1 MNPLEQAALK
11 SRWLDIP
18 AGEKALLLLGI
29 LVLVVSKGA
38 IYGLVLIPILCHMRP
53 PLKLTASLIAAPAV
67 FQLMSIVPLMLT
79 ITSSGIMYHGYERA
93 LDVFLRSVVATSATV
108 LFALSTPL
116 RQTIGLLQRLKVP
129 ADIIDIMVSMY
140 RMAALLIATAH
151 TIWQA
156 QAARLGYSNRRLWIS
171 SVAGLA
177 ASLFI
182 NSVDRANRLTEGME
196 LRGIDSFPV
205 DHRPARRTH
214 LLAITVFLV
223 FLVTLGV
230 L

>member
-1 MNPLEQAALK
+1 MNPLERAALK
-11 SRWLDIP
+11 SRWVGIP

-29 LVLVVSKGA
+29 LILVVSKGPL
-38 IYGLVLIPILCHMRP
+38 YGLVLIPIVGHMRP
-53 PLKLTASLIAAPAV
+53 PLRLTAALIAAPTV
-67 FQLMSIVPLMLT
+67 FQLLGIIPLMFT
-79 ITSSGIMYHGYERA
+79 FTNAGIAYLGYEKA
-93 LDVFLRSVVATSATV
+93 LEVFLRSVVATAATV

-116 RQTIGLLQRLKVP
+116 PQTIGLLQRLKVP

-140 RMAALLIATAH
+140 RMTVLLIATAH

-156 QAARLGYSNRRLWIS
+156 QAARLGYSNRRLWIF

-182 NSVDRANRLTEGME
+182 KSIDRARRFKEGME
-196 LRGIDSFPV
+196 LRGIESFPV
-205 DHRPARRTH
+205 DHRPAKWTH
-214 LLAITVFLV
+214 ILAITV